1 MGVCQVDP
9 LQGTVAFGSGYYGWA
24 FNLQRFARM
33 YSDKF
38 KVDVDILTK
47 KLWGENYFNPAT
59 KKWQKHSDE
68 GNLPRA
74 FANFIMKPI
83 VNLCKNI
90 MNEEEGSIEKVWT
103 MMDNLNIQVK
113 KEEKEMKRKEI
124 MRCLLQKWLNA
135 ADTLLE
141 MIIQKLP
148 SPR

>member
-59 KKWQKHSDE
+59 KKW
-68 GNLPRA
+68 
-74 FANFIMKPI
+74 
-83 VNLCKNI
+83 
-90 MNEEEGSIEKVWT
+90 
-103 MMDNLNIQVK
+103 
-113 KEEKEMKRKEI
+113 
-124 MRCLLQKWLNA
+124 
-135 ADTLLE
+135 
-141 MIIQKLP
+141 
-148 SPR
+148 